1 MCLVTVSGAGHIK
14 ECAGG
19 VRVKCQSA
27 CTCCASMNIQFT
39 HRETCS
45 STCQRQSTK
54 TLQPLSLTLLFSL
67 SLTLFYLFSPLFL
80 LPSLIDMNRKLISGI
95 LPALPIFVAYFC
107 APLRTLQSCRKGI
120 SQLHM
125 MITLNMTLYT
135 AAHTPP
141 PHTHTHLKNCQ
152 SPQKLSHK
160 SRAVS
165 RSLPTSLSLSFCAG
179 GSVIDEHFTFVISV
193 FKLTE
198 C

>member
-1 MCLVTVSGAGHIK
+1 MS
-14 ECAGG
+14 GG

-27 CTCCASMNIQFT
+27 CTRCASMNIQFT

-54 TLQPLSLTLLFSL
+54 TLHPLSLTRLFSL
-67 SLTLFYLFSPLFL
+67 SHSFLFMLPLTLFYLFSPLFL
-80 LPSLIDMNRKLISGI
+80 LPCLIDMNRKLISGI

-107 APLRTLQSCRKGI
+107 EPLRTLQSCRKGI

-141 PHTHTHLKNCQ
+141 PHTHTH
-152 SPQKLSHK
+152 
-160 SRAVS
+160 
-165 RSLPTSLSLSFCAG
+165 T
-179 GSVIDEHFTFVISV
+179 
-193 FKLTE
+193 
-198 C
+198 

>member
-14 ECAGG
+14 ECPGG
-19 VRVKCQSA
+19 CGSSVRVRALAVHRWIFNLRTEKRA
-27 CTCCASMNIQFT
+27 AAPARGRALKLCT
-39 HRETCS
+39 
-45 STCQRQSTK
+45 
-54 TLQPLSLTLLFSL
+54 LSRSHAPMLP
-67 SLTLFYLFSPLFL
+67 LTLFYLFSPLFL

-141 PHTHTHLKNCQ
+141 PHTHTH
-152 SPQKLSHK
+152 
-160 SRAVS
+160 
-165 RSLPTSLSLSFCAG
+165 T
-179 GSVIDEHFTFVISV
+179 
-193 FKLTE
+193 
-198 C
+198 

>member
-1 MCLVTVSGAGHIK
+1 MQQHLPEAEHQNF
-14 ECAGG
+14 A
-19 VRVKCQSA
+19 A
-27 CTCCASMNIQFT
+27 PLA
-39 HRETCS
+39 H
-45 STCQRQSTK
+45 
-54 TLQPLSLTLLFSL
+54 TLILPLSHTFLFILPLSLTV
-67 SLTLFYLFSPLFL
+67 FYLFSPLFL

-152 SPQKLSHK
+152 SLQKLSHK

-165 RSLPTSLSLSFCAG
+165 RSLPSSLSLSFCAG

-198 C
+198 CWRQGRFGPPLSPAHL